1 MKKQIMLFELIS
13 AIRSGDYYMFEYE
26 SDEEEMEEKED
37 EATVAE
43 EQVCSFKRN
52 I

>member
-1 MKKQIMLFELIS
+1 MKKKMLFELIS
-13 AIRSGDYYMFEYE
+13 AIRSADYYMFEYE
-26 SDEEEMEEKED
+26 SDEEEVEEEKKD